1 MAYMVQKVSIII
13 PNFNGREI
21 LEENLPVVL
30 KNCPDCEVIVIDD
43 GSTDDSVA
51 FLKTFKGIKLVI
63 QNHNQGFCATVNN
76 GVKNAGGDLVLLL
89 NSDVSPRPG
98 FLPPLLKHFKNN
110 PLLFAVGAQDCSHEN
125 NTVIAKGRGGGA
137 VTKGFFLHYAL
148 KITPG
153 ETLWVSGG
161 SGLYDRKKFQSL
173 GGLDKIYA
181 PFYWEDIDL
190 SYRARKA
197 GYFCLFEP
205 DSKVDHYHDQG
216 AIKQTKKESYIK
228 TISYKNQFLFFW
240 KNISDPLYN
249 IQHLLFLPYHFLN
262 ALIKRD
268 WSFYK
273 GFFKASL
280 QIPSLILNCDWQL
293 TGNSKSDREILKDF
307 EK

>member
-1 MAYMVQKVSIII
+1 MAYMVQKVSVII

-21 LEENLPVVL
+21 LEKNLPIVL
-30 KNCPDCEVIVIDD
+30 KNCPDCEVIVVDD
-43 GSTDDSVA
+43 GSTDDSVT
-51 FLKTFKGIKLVI
+51 FLKTIKGIKMIV
-63 QNHNQGFCATVNN
+63 QSQNQGFCATVNN

-89 NSDVSPRPG
+89 NSDVAPRPG
-98 FLPPLLKHFKNN
+98 FLPPLLKHFKSN
-110 PLLFAVGAQDCSHEN
+110 PLLFAVAAQDSSHEN
-125 NTVIAKGRGGGA
+125 NTVIAKGRGGA
-137 VTKGFFLHYAL
+137 AITKGFFLHYAL
-148 KITPG
+148 KIIPG

-161 SGLYDRKKFQSL
+161 SGLYDRKKFLSL
-173 GGLDKIYA
+173 GGLDKIFA

-205 DSKVDHYHDQG
+205 GSVVDHYHDQG
-216 AIKQTKKESYIK
+216 AIKKTKKENYIK

-249 IQHLLFLPYHFLN
+249 LQHLCFLPYHFFI
-262 ALIKRD
+262 ALAKGD

-280 QIPSLILNCDWQL
+280 QIPSLILNYDWQL